1 MDPESSSGQA
11 PGPRSLLA
19 HSPGETD
26 EQRPV
31 VAGLWQCKSQ
41 KPVANAWPAHIPLP
55 IPHASDLTPGDR
67 LNIVAWFWVALGI
80 VLLYGG
86 GELLLRY
93 SVALARRL
101 GISPLVIGL
110 TVVAFGT
117 SAPELAATLAAALRG
132 NPQVAYGN
140 VIGSNIANL
149 SLVLGMAALV
159 QPLYTRAR
167 FIKREMPFLLLVS
180 VLLFFVVADGLV
192 SRLEGG
198 LLVLGLLAYL
208 FYLLRNT
215 DEPEEVE
222 AEFVSEY
229 GHNGPSLLVSLL
241 GLTAGIALLSLG
253 AGALVEGATTL
264 ARAWGVPDRVIGLT
278 VVALGTS
285 LPELASALVAARK
298 GESDILLGN
307 LIGSNVF
314 NSLGILGLTAL
325 VRPIHPDGSAV
336 MIDLAVMLGLVLL
349 AWPMLYT
356 GLRLGRREGAV
367 LLFVYLIYIRY
378 LFIS

>member
-1 MDPESSSGQA
+1 
-11 PGPRSLLA
+11 
-19 HSPGETD
+19 
-26 EQRPV
+26 
-31 VAGLWQCKSQ
+31 
-41 KPVANAWPAHIPLP
+41 
-55 IPHASDLTPGDR
+55 
-67 LNIVAWFWVALGI
+67 VAWLWIALGVI
-80 VLLYGG
+80 LLYWG

-93 SVALARRL
+93 AVALARRL

-140 VIGSNIANL
+140 VVGSNIANL

-159 QPLYTRAR
+159 RPLATKAR
-167 FIKREMPFLLLVS
+167 FIKREMPFLFLVS

-208 FYLLRNT
+208 FYLLHNT
-215 DEPEEVE
+215 EEPEEVE
-222 AEFVSEY
+222 AEFSAEY
-229 GHNGPSLLVSLL
+229 GYNGPGLLVSLL
-241 GLTAGIALLSLG
+241 GLTAGIVLLSVG

-278 VVALGTS
+278 IVALGTS

-367 LLFVYLIYIRY
+367 LLFAYVIYIRY
-378 LFIS
+378 LFVS